1 MKERMTSDFINQS
14 STVTQQDI
22 ADKLG
27 ISRTTVARALNG
39 RNVSEKTRSLVWEE
53 AEKMGYIPN
62 NAAVCLALKT
72 EKTIFAF
79 IVGTIDE
86 GYGQQMCKGIEK
98 IATMWNGYR
107 FKINIILTDI
117 KNCKNQC
124 AVQLQQFQAV
134 MKQNSV
140 DGVIFSALSQENM
153 DEVTKACQA
162 RGIPLMTLDM
172 IYRNNSL
179 CHVGPNYY
187 NLGTYSAAYM
197 ANLMM
202 MQGRILTLSYDEGYE
217 LGVHRMSGFH
227 GKLKE
232 YKNIVCKNVQ
242 LVNMSP
248 SYYRQILDEH
258 LSDFDP
264 VAIYAPYHVEYIGS
278 YLKEHHL
285 EHKIILI
292 SNGINEQVEQYLFD
306 GTINGI
312 VSARPYFLGA
322 VVANNFFK
330 YFFRTNEMLTGEID
344 VACDIYIKENY
355 NRFDEIY

>member
-1 MKERMTSDFINQS
+1 MSLKPQDNLNM
-14 STVTQQDI
+14 VTQQDI
-22 ADKLG
+22 AKKLG

-39 RNVSEKTRSLVWEE
+39 RNVSDKTRAMVWKE
-53 AEKMGYIPN
+53 AKQMGYIPN
-62 NAAVCLALKT
+62 NAAVCLALKS

-86 GYGQQMCKGIEK
+86 SYGQQMSKGIEK

-107 FKINIILTDI
+107 FKINIVFTDI
-117 KNCKNQC
+117 TKDRNQC
-124 AVQLQQFQAV
+124 AVQLQQFQTA
-134 MKQNSV
+134 MEQNHV
-140 DGVIFSALSQENM
+140 DGVIFSALCQKNM
-153 DEVTKACQA
+153 DEVTKTCHE

-172 IYRNNSL
+172 IYRNNLL

-202 MQGRILTLSYDEGYE
+202 MRGRILTLSYDEGYE
-217 LGVHRMSGFH
+217 LSVHRMNGFH

-232 YKNIVCKNVQ
+232 YKNIVCKDVKLESMTPECYWQ
-242 LVNMSP
+242 ALE
-248 SYYRQILDEH
+248 EH
-258 LSDFDP
+258 LNDFDP
-264 VAIYAPYHVEYIGS
+264 VAVYAPYHVEYIGS
-278 YLKEHHL
+278 YLKERNLQHS
-285 EHKIILI
+285 IILI
-292 SNGINEQVEQYLFD
+292 SNGVNEQIEQYLFD

-330 YFFRTNEMLTGEID
+330 CFFRTNEMLVGEID
-344 VACDIYIKENY
+344 VACDFYIKENY